1 MATPSVPL
9 LPGGESTTLDAAGTA
24 VSFAILVPNSPPATA
39 ETLGKVWLNRQDD
52 MVALE
57 YSSRNVDIVESPAAY
72 KNANS
77 YFQSIIDDGG
87 AKESLTTVRGYPA
100 IAIQGNTDAYSS
112 NPSWFEVDFGGVDV
126 SIYSDEYS
134 VDTLTTIAASLKERP
149 TG

>member
-9 LPGGESTTLDAAGTA
+9 LPGGESTTLDAAGTG

-39 ETLGKVWLNRQDD
+39 EALGKVWLDRQDD
-52 MVALE
+52 VVALE
-57 YSSRNVDIVESPAAY
+57 YSSGNVHIVESPAAY

-87 AKESLTTVRGYPA
+87 AKNSLTTLRGFPA

-126 SIYSDEYS
+126 SISSADYSI
-134 VDTLTTIAASLKERP
+134 DTLASIAASLNERP
-149 TG
+149 AG